1 MAGRKVRGAED
12 ARACMMAVAQSG
24 MTRRDWAVA
33 HGVDAR
39 SLHLWDVR
47 LRPNSV
53 PTPRPMPALAVPRP
67 VRFVELV
74 AEAAPECGQRSETAA
89 DRRVARQNAIAD
101 GEAVFRTPCF
111 HSKQAVIRSSSRVP
125 SDASWR

>member
-12 ARACMMAVAQSG
+12 ARACMRAVAQSG
-24 MTRRDWAVA
+24 LTRRDWAVA

-47 LRPNSV
+47 LRQNSV
-53 PTPRPMPALAVPRP
+53 PTPRPMPALPVPRP

-74 AEAAPECGQRSETAA
+74 AEAAPEEPAA
-89 DRRVARQNAIAD
+89 YRLVVGCVRIEVDE
-101 GEAVFRTPCF
+101 GFSEAVLTRLL
-111 HSKQAVIRSSSRVP
+111 RVVMAC
-125 SDASWR
+125 SA